1 MSITIAFPAGYKP
14 VIKSKEK
21 AVIVDIDDTLLR
33 DRKYPMAR
41 TIDYVN
47 NLSKDHYIAI
57 VTGREASDRSHTEQQ
72 LRNAGVKFNSINFRD
87 QGKDRTEYKRATAER
102 LMSDKNVV
110 LAIEN
115 NPDALNA
122 YRSLGLKTKHP
133 NSLPKEVTKHGD
145 HDQSSHGN
153 WATGNFNEDTE
164 GEQGQNIYFEKYGIK
179 TDGSKSPVGISRDE
193 IRSLDDY
200 TADGFKRINQ
210 YLRLGGGTSPYEQDS
225 YYDREFRGINQN
237 RVDDLDKL
245 IEESPDLFGNK
256 NLYRVFANTV
266 LEDLQKGDVLTDKA
280 FLSTT
285 RVDITDSKNSDTL
298 ENLKIITAS
307 DTRTAIIL
315 PSPSGQGKGL
325 AVDYLKNSVS
335 DIFMNTATANR
346 EKEVILPRNTPLKY
360 MGLKEVNRGT
370 DANMVIAVFQRMDK

>member
-1 MSITIAFPAGYKP
+1 MTYIITLPIGYKP

-41 TIDYVN
+41 TINYVN

-57 VTGREASDRSHTEQQ
+57 VTGREASDRSRTEQQ
-72 LRNAGVKFNSINFRD
+72 LRDAGVKFNSINFRD

-145 HDQSSHGN
+145 HDQSSHGS
-153 WATGNFNEDTE
+153 WASGNFDEDTQ
-164 GEQGQNIYFEKYGIK
+164 GEEAQGNYFDKYGIK
-179 TDGSKSPVGISRDE
+179 TDGSKEPVGISRDE

-200 TADGFKRINQ
+200 TGDGFKKINQ
-210 YLRLGGGTSPYEQDS
+210 YLRLGGTSPYEEGS
-225 YYDREFRGINQN
+225 YYDRESRGINEN
-237 RVDDLDKL
+237 RVADLDKL
-245 IEESPDLFGNK
+245 VEESPDLFGDK
-256 NLYRVFANTV
+256 NLYRVFANDV
-266 LEDLQKGDVLTDKA
+266 LQDLNEGDVLTDRA

-285 RVDITDSKNSDTL
+285 RVDITDSKNIDTL
-298 ENLKIITAS
+298 QNLQMIS
-307 DTRTAIIL
+307 ESNDRTAIIL
-315 PSPSGQGKGL
+315 PSPSGKGKGL
-325 AVDYLKNSVS
+325 AVDYMKNAVS
-335 DIFMNTATANR
+335 DLFANVSTANS
-346 EKEVILPRNTPLKY
+346 EKEVILPRNTSLKY
-360 MGLKEVNRGT
+360 MGLKQVGKGT
-370 DANMVIAVFQRMDK
+370 DDSMVVAVFQRMDK